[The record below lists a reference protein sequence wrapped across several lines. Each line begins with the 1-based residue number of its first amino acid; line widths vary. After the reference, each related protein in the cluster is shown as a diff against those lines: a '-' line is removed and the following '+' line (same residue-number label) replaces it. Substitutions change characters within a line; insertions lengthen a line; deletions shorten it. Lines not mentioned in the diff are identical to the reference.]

1 MEHGFFAVHHQS
13 VTRVIAALKS
23 DNNIGVFR
31 EEIDDFAFAFV
42 SPLSA
47 DDGYVGHSRIL
58 RH

>member
-1 MEHGFFAVHHQS
+1 